1 MLVPRSASRASWV
14 ARTTSKTAALVR
26 LQLRQDKASPV
37 FPAVPSCIGLRFHR
51 GQVRLA
57 MAGAGITG
65 GFRTRHAAL
74 LAAAGMAA
82 FAVPAAAQEDD
93 GWVAQE
99 VVQQLPAKN
108 SLSLN
113 AALGRLGKNPR
124 DVEALI
130 DAGKAALA
138 MGDADAAVG
147 FFSRADQVSPGNP
160 RVKAGLAGSLVR
172 NENPFDA
179 IPLFEEAERGGG
191 LDGAFAA
198 DRALAYD
205 LVGDNATAQ
214 KYYRQVL
221 AQGANDEATRRLA
234 LSLAM
239 SGDKQGAERTLAPLL
254 ALRDKPAFRTRA
266 FALAIAGD
274 VEGAVG
280 IAHATLPQGMAAAMA
295 PYLRYMPRLTRAQQA
310 AAANFGHFPRASE
323 IGRDDPRIAR
333 YTAAADAA
341 AAAQLAKANAATGSS
356 RARGK
361 NSRDRGRSAKVA
373 AATPPPVAPPEPPQ
387 VSREIS
393 APGFGSKP
401 VAKPVTASSAP
412 VRNAPAPA
420 SPPPVQPA
428 PQRPATALPQSAPS
442 SSQIGVIPPR
452 VPTPTSA
459 QAAGVPAPS
468 SPQASPSVTG
478 SVAGSAVPKPPVPPV
493 IAQPS
498 ATTPAPLQSAPA
510 QPARPRVA
518 DAFGDFGGQAP
529 EAAPTPG
536 AVDIR
541 KITPARP
548 KPKEEAKP
556 AKPAPP
562 SHPSR
567 IWVQLATGRNKDAL
581 GFDWRKMT
589 REAPE
594 QFRGKKPNVSASG
607 QSNRLLAGPFPS
619 EAAATT
625 FITQLR
631 RAKIDG
637 AFVWTSPAGQ
647 VVDTLTTP

>member
-1 MLVPRSASRASWV
+1 
-14 ARTTSKTAALVR
+14 
-26 LQLRQDKASPV
+26 
-37 FPAVPSCIGLRFHR
+37 
-51 GQVRLA
+51 
-57 MAGAGITG
+57 MAGAGISG
-65 GFRTRHAAL
+65 GRHARHAAL
-74 LAAAGMAA
+74 LVAAGAVA
-82 FAVPAAAQEDD
+82 LAVPVAAQQDD

-191 LDGAFAA
+191 LDGTFAA

-214 KYYRQVL
+214 RYYRQVL
-221 AQGANDEATRRLA
+221 AQGTNDEATRRLA

-239 SGDKQGAERTLAPLL
+239 SGDRQGAERTLAPLL

-280 IAHATLPQGMAAAMA
+280 IAYSTLPQGMAAAMA

-341 AAAQLAKANAATGSS
+341 AAAQLARANAATGTS
-356 RARGK
+356 RTRGK
-361 NSRDRGRSAKVA
+361 NSRDRNSRNAKVA
-373 AATPPPVAPPEPPQ
+373 AAAPQPAAPPEPPQ
-387 VSREIS
+387 VSREVS

-401 VAKPVTASSAP
+401 AAKPVTAISAP
-412 VRNAPAPA
+412 VPAAPVPA
-420 SPPPVQPA
+420 SPSPVQSTA
-428 PQRPATALPQSAPS
+428 QRPATALPPSAPASSQIGIIPPRAPTPAPVHTAAAAAPSPVPASRPLMGPVEGNATLKPPAPAAIAQPPAVAPAPPQSAPS
-442 SSQIGVIPPR
+442 
-452 VPTPTSA
+452 
-459 QAAGVPAPS
+459 
-468 SPQASPSVTG
+468 
-478 SVAGSAVPKPPVPPV
+478 
-493 IAQPS
+493 
-498 ATTPAPLQSAPA
+498 PA

-518 DAFGDFGGQAP
+518 DAFGDFSGQAP
-529 EAAPTPG
+529 EAVPTPG

-556 AKPAPP
+556 TKPAPP

-647 VVDTLTTP
+647 VVDALTTP